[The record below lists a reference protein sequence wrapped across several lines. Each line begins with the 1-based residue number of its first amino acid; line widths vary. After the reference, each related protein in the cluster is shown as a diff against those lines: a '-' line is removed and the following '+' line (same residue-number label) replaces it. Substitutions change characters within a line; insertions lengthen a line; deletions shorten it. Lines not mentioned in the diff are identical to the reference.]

1 MSEFEFDKE
10 EFKKNVVMLLRADIV
25 RPLMKQINSRYFRQ
39 LLIRSRII

>member
-10 EFKKNVVMLLRADIV
+10 EFKKNVVNAV
-25 RPLMKQINSRYFRQ
+25 NSRYFRQ